1 MGRRFTAKK
10 LYKSLN
16 SAGDGGG
23 GIKIKIR
30 KVRLKVVSKKRSKKR
45 DLGIYGQTNSQYFIS
60 YFSSISPVEKEQI
73 VEMISYSPQL
83 AYVVLK
89 WAVSSGVITKSY
101 LVPDKEFNYLQ
112 GANFGFEEY
121 EQKVFSRNSKKH
133 VVARRTIFLE
143 MGLDKMPPRKSSLKE
158 YNDFDRGIIQIY
170 PVLDFLME
178 KLKQSG
184 DMKKY
189 LFNLAKK
196 QGLIVYDPETG
207 KWQGKD
213 YGL

>member
-1 MGRRFTAKK
+1 M
-10 LYKSLN
+10 
-16 SAGDGGG
+16 
-23 GIKIKIR
+23 
-30 KVRLKVVSKKRSKKR
+30 SKKRGRKKE
-45 DLGIYGQTNSQYFIS
+45 LGIYGQTNSQYFIN
-60 YFSSISPVEKEQI
+60 YFSNIAPIEKEQI
-73 VEMISYSPQL
+73 IEMVGYSPQL

-89 WAVSSGVITKSY
+89 WAVGSGVIVKSY

-112 GANFGFEEY
+112 GTNFGFEEY
-121 EQKVFSRNSKKH
+121 EQKVFSQSSKKH

-143 MGLDKMPPRKSSLKE
+143 MRLDKMPPRKSSLKK
-158 YNDFDRGIIQIY
+158 YNDFDHGLIQIY

-196 QGLIVYDPETG
+196 QGLIVYDSETG
-207 KWQGKD
+207 KWHGKD

>member
-1 MGRRFTAKK
+1 MIYLSFPTRR
-10 LYKSLN
+10 S
-16 SAGDGGG
+16 S
-23 GIKIKIR
+23 
-30 KVRLKVVSKKRSKKR
+30 
-45 DLGIYGQTNSQYFIS
+45 DL
-60 YFSSISPVEKEQI
+60 
-73 VEMISYSPQL
+73 
-83 AYVVLK
+83 
-89 WAVSSGVITKSY
+89 
-101 LVPDKEFNYLQ
+101 
-112 GANFGFEEY
+112 
-121 EQKVFSRNSKKH
+121 
-133 VVARRTIFLE
+133 
-143 MGLDKMPPRKSSLKE
+143 KSSLKE